1 MISSMK
7 LRITIVIGLALVVTA
22 VISTG
27 HITQKVYAAVGSSSS
42 TASGGSLGQSNGLGG
57 ASGRGS
63 TVQSGPGG
71 GVDRGGGGVDRHL
84 FCDTGVETPI
94 CKQ

>member
-1 MISSMK
+1 MK
-7 LRITIVIGLALVVTA
+7 LRITISIAIGLALVVTA

-27 HITQKVYAAVGSSSS
+27 HITQKAYALGSSSS

-57 ASGRGS
+57 TSGGGT
-63 TVQSGPGG
+63 TVQSGP
-71 GVDRGGGGVDRHL
+71 GGGVDRHL

-94 CKQ
+94 CKK

>member
-1 MISSMK
+1 MISSME
-7 LRITIVIGLALVVTA
+7 LRITISIGLALVLTA

-27 HITQKVYAAVGSSSS
+27 PIRQKTYAAVGSSSS

-57 ASGRGS
+57 TSGGGT
-63 TVQSGPGG
+63 TVQSGP
-71 GVDRGGGGVDRHL
+71 GGGVDRHL

-94 CKQ
+94 CKK

>member
-7 LRITIVIGLALVVTA
+7 LRITISIAIGLALVVTA

-27 HITQKVYAAVGSSSS
+27 HITQKAYAAVGSSSS

-57 ASGRGS
+57 ASGGGT
-63 TVQSGPGG
+63 TVQRGP
-71 GVDRGGGGVDRHL
+71 GGVDRHL

>member
-7 LRITIVIGLALVVTA
+7 LRITISISIGLALVLTA

-27 HITQKVYAAVGSSSS
+27 HITQKAYAAVGSSSS
-42 TASGGSLGQSNGLGG
+42 TASGGSLGQSNGSGG
-57 ASGRGS
+57 ASGGT
-63 TVQSGPGG
+63 TVQSGP
-71 GVDRGGGGVDRHL
+71 GGVDRHL
-84 FCDTGVETPI
+84 FCDRGVETPI

>member
-7 LRITIVIGLALVVTA
+7 LRITISISIGLTLVLTA
-22 VISTG
+22 VISTEP
-27 HITQKVYAAVGSSSS
+27 ITQKAYTAVGSSSI
-42 TASGGSLGQSNGLGG
+42 SGGSLGQSNGFGG
-57 ASGRGS
+57 ASGGGT

>member
-7 LRITIVIGLALVVTA
+7 LRITISIAIGLALVVTA

-27 HITQKVYAAVGSSSS
+27 HITQKAYAAVDSSSS

-57 ASGRGS
+57 ASGGGT
-63 TVQSGPGG
+63 TVQSGA
-71 GVDRGGGGVDRHL
+71 GGVDRHL
-84 FCDTGVETPI
+84 FCDTGVEPPI

>member
-1 MISSMK
+1 MA
-7 LRITIVIGLALVVTA
+7 IGLALVVTA

-27 HITQKVYAAVGSSSS
+27 HITQKAVGSSSS

-57 ASGRGS
+57 ASGGGT
-63 TVQSGPGG
+63 TVQSGP
-71 GVDRGGGGVDRHL
+71 DRHL

>member
-1 MISSMK
+1 
-7 LRITIVIGLALVVTA
+7 LALVVTA

-27 HITQKVYAAVGSSSS
+27 HITQKAYAAVGS

-57 ASGRGS
+57 ATGGVT
-63 TVQSGPGG
+63 TVQSGP
-71 GVDRGGGGVDRHL
+71 GGVDRHL